1 MHRNSH
7 AFLALLCLVS
17 FGSSCAKNSPALERP
32 NIVIIVADDMGWGD
46 VGFHGSPI
54 STPGIDRL
62 ALEGMVLD
70 RFYVFPVCS
79 PTRAGLMTGRYPIRF
94 GLMKA
99 AIPPHRNFS
108 MDEEE
113 VIIPQVLAKAGYKH
127 RGIFGKWHLGH
138 THIKYTPTRRGFT
151 EFVGHYNG
159 AIDYFSH
166 ERDGELDWHRNE
178 ESNYDEGYATDLIAD
193 AASRFIRKHAND
205 GPFFCYVPFNA
216 PHSPFQAKDEDI
228 DRYRSLPELPAN
240 TSNNQFR
247 PTYAAMV
254 DCMDQGISRILQ
266 ALDEAGIAD
275 NTLVWFFSDNGGTSY
290 AGDNRP
296 LRGGKGEVFEGGTR
310 VPSVVRWP
318 DKVPAGTKSEARLAV
333 VDVLPTLIELSGVTQ
348 PLGKSLDGISA
359 VDILT
364 GKRTQTDRDVFNY
377 TGSRGEEHEQISL
390 TTSESWKLVVQGPNI
405 INQNLND
412 SHRRKF
418 LFRIDQDPNETRDLA
433 HEFPERVSS
442 MYQRLL
448 EFRALQPHNAIAP
461 YVEPTPGFKA
471 PREWKVPGYQFQE
484 K

>member
-151 EFVGHYNG
+151 EFMGHYNG
-159 AIDYFSH
+159 AIDYFTH
-166 ERDGELDWHRNE
+166 QRDG
-178 ESNYDEGYATDLIAD
+178 
-193 AASRFIRKHAND
+193 
-205 GPFFCYVPFNA
+205 
-216 PHSPFQAKDEDI
+216 
-228 DRYRSLPELPAN
+228 
-240 TSNNQFR
+240 
-247 PTYAAMV
+247 
-254 DCMDQGISRILQ
+254 
-266 ALDEAGIAD
+266 
-275 NTLVWFFSDNGGTSY
+275 
-290 AGDNRP
+290 
-296 LRGGKGEVFEGGTR
+296 
-310 VPSVVRWP
+310 
-318 DKVPAGTKSEARLAV
+318 
-333 VDVLPTLIELSGVTQ
+333 
-348 PLGKSLDGISA
+348 
-359 VDILT
+359 
-364 GKRTQTDRDVFNY
+364 
-377 TGSRGEEHEQISL
+377 
-390 TTSESWKLVVQGPNI
+390 
-405 INQNLND
+405 
-412 SHRRKF
+412 
-418 LFRIDQDPNETRDLA
+418 
-433 HEFPERVSS
+433 
-442 MYQRLL
+442 
-448 EFRALQPHNAIAP
+448 
-461 YVEPTPGFKA
+461 
-471 PREWKVPGYQFQE
+471 
-484 K
+484 

>member
-1 MHRNSH
+1 
-7 AFLALLCLVS
+7 
-17 FGSSCAKNSPALERP
+17 
-32 NIVIIVADDMGWGD
+32 
-46 VGFHGSPI
+46 
-54 STPGIDRL
+54 
-62 ALEGMVLD
+62 
-70 RFYVFPVCS
+70 
-79 PTRAGLMTGRYPIRF
+79 
-94 GLMKA
+94 
-99 AIPPHRNFS
+99 
-108 MDEEE
+108 
-113 VIIPQVLAKAGYKH
+113 
-127 RGIFGKWHLGH
+127 
-138 THIKYTPTRRGFT
+138 
-151 EFVGHYNG
+151 
-159 AIDYFSH
+159 
-166 ERDGELDWHRNE
+166 
-178 ESNYDEGYATDLIAD
+178 
-193 AASRFIRKHAND
+193 
-205 GPFFCYVPFNA
+205 
-216 PHSPFQAKDEDI
+216 
-228 DRYRSLPELPAN
+228 
-240 TSNNQFR
+240 
-247 PTYAAMV
+247 
-254 DCMDQGISRILQ
+254 
-266 ALDEAGIAD
+266 
-275 NTLVWFFSDNGGTSY
+275 
-290 AGDNRP
+290 
-296 LRGGKGEVFEGGTR
+296 
-310 VPSVVRWP
+310 
-318 DKVPAGTKSEARLAV
+318 LAV